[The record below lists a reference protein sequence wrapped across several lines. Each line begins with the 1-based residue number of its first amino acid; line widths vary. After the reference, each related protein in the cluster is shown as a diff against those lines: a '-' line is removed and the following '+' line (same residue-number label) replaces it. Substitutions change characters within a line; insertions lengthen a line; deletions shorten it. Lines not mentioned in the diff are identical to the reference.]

1 MKYAGRYASLLLLL
15 LSILVAASSL
25 ALAQIGP
32 DIPREETLI
41 VDILTGRSPNP
52 RRLNAWAPGTTT
64 DAGIQQ
70 LMLDTLWCVEYAQG
84 EILNV
89 VAAAPPIYSDDY
101 TQMTVKLREGLYWS
115 DGVAFTADDL
125 VFTVETLKA
134 NPGMNYQAEFDIF
147 VKEVYKTD
155 DYTVVFELK
164 EPNSRFHTYF
174 LNRWGACRIMP
185 KHIWENVDNPMAFDF
200 YPPVSLGQYVLKDV
214 DPGGYW
220 FLWEKREDWER
231 TAVGQLYG
239 EPKPRYILFHFYG
252 PPERKVIA
260 QSRHEL
266 DMCDLTM
273 ESLQASWENPGFRTY
288 RKEYP
293 WIVNI
298 DPCITGITFNV
309 LVEPFDNKDVRWALA
324 LAMDIVDVMAL
335 SFDGAGVMGA
345 LLVPP
350 TPVYLDWYY
359 EPMEEWLREFTLD
372 IEVDGAP
379 FKPYDPGAAK
389 RLADYAAGRGYGVPD
404 DPAKQREIFGYGW
417 WKYAPEVA
425 AQLLE
430 RNGFS
435 RDKDGGWLLPDGTPW
450 KITITSHPNPAHPAY
465 KNSFAIAQQ
474 WRRFGIEVEVV
485 TTEQYNT
492 LATYGQFDV
501 SSVWPAYEPWG
512 GHPDMYRTLRMW
524 DSDLHRPV
532 GEVTY
537 GHQGRWSHPDLDVII
552 DKLEKIGFDDPELI
566 PLAIEGLKITTAEM
580 PSIATFGYPGFVGWD
595 ETYWTNYPGAENPYQ
610 QPYQHWPNFKFMLP
624 FLEPTG
630 NK

>member
-1 MKYAGRYASLLLLL
+1 M
-15 LSILVAASSL
+15 V
-25 ALAQIGP
+25 P
-32 DIPREETLI
+32 
-41 VDILTGRSPNP
+41 
-52 RRLNAWAPGTTT
+52 
-64 DAGIQQ
+64 
-70 LMLDTLWCVEYAQG
+70 
-84 EILNV
+84 
-89 VAAAPPIYSDDY
+89 
-101 TQMTVKLREGLYWS
+101 
-115 DGVAFTADDL
+115 
-125 VFTVETLKA
+125 
-134 NPGMNYQAEFDIF
+134 
-147 VKEVYKTD
+147 
-155 DYTVVFELK
+155 
-164 EPNSRFHTYF
+164 
-174 LNRWGACRIMP
+174 
-185 KHIWENVDNPMAFDF
+185 
-200 YPPVSLGQYVLKDV
+200 
-214 DPGGYW
+214 
-220 FLWEKREDWER
+220 
-231 TAVGQLYG
+231 
-239 EPKPRYILFHFYG
+239 
-252 PPERKVIA
+252 
-260 QSRHEL
+260 
-266 DMCDLTM
+266 
-273 ESLQASWENPGFRTY
+273 ASW
-288 RKEYP
+288 
-293 WIVNI
+293 V
-298 DPCITGITFNV
+298 
-309 LVEPFDNKDVRWALA
+309 PFL
-324 LAMDIVDVMAL
+324 
-335 SFDGAGVMGA
+335 
-345 LLVPP
+345 PP

-359 EPMEEWLREFTLD
+359 EPMEEWLRSLPWTLGRW
-372 IEVDGAP
+372 GAL
-379 FKPYDPGAAK
+379 KPYDPGAAK
-389 RLADYAAGRGYGVPD
+389 RLADYAAGRGYDVPD

-580 PSIATFGYPGFVGWD
+580 PSIATFGYPGFVGWMRHTD
-595 ETYWTNYPGAENPYQ
+595 QLSRCGES
-610 QPYQHWPNFKFMLP
+610 LP
-624 FLEPTG
+624 AAVPALAQLQVHAAFLEPTG